1 MQVSVKQGI
10 TSVLKPFQ
18 RSKMLFKFKRD
29 QKCKKFPFWAKTVK
43 FAKMGVPTEKTSF
56 LKDLSCLSS
65 KSGLKMYFQ

>member
-10 TSVLKPFQ
+10 TSVLKLFQ
-18 RSKMLFKFKRD
+18 WSKMFFIVKRD
-29 QKCKKFPFWAKTVK
+29 QKCKKFPFWAKIVK
-43 FAKMGVPTEKTSF
+43 FAKMRVPIKKISF